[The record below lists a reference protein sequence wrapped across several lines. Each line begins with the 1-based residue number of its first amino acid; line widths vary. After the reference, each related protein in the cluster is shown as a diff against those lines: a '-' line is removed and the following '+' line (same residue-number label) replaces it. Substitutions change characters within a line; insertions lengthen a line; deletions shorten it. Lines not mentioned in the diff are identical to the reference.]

1 MIESVLIAAA
11 DADLLDSIQD
21 GLQDFAALEFAKSA
35 GRVVPAL
42 LSVNVKVLILEA
54 GWPRDDAS
62 RILVTDVQGRTNAHI
77 IVVARR
83 DKRQK
88 LSLYENLPDITYLV
102 HDHNFS
108 KNITGIVNFLIGRFT
123 RPVTGDEGESVSE
136 NTEYLSHYQA
146 DVNEKI
152 KLVAARNTQVLIIG
166 ETGTGKTEIA
176 RRIHSLSNQN
186 EKPFVHIN
194 CPSIPETL
202 LESELF
208 GYEKGAFTGATA
220 TKRGKIETA
229 GKGTVFLDEIGDI
242 SDALQAKLLKV
253 LDEHTFHPLGSL
265 KELPVRGRIITATNR
280 DLKAA
285 VDEQKFRRDLYYR
298 LNTFVIHI
306 RPVREFPGEIV
317 AFFKFF
323 LKRQAEK
330 ERIPVPEVS
339 EAAEKLLVN
348 YQWPGNLREI
358 ENLAEQMNVMG
369 YATIGTEQL
378 AEQLAG
384 DEIKAV
390 LNIENG
396 PLSMRQMSEFYALQV
411 YEKNGKNQVKTAEAL
426 EIDRKT
432 LRNLLKK
439 ARSER

>member
-136 NTEYLSHYQA
+136 NTDYLSHYQA

-194 CPSIPETL
+194 CPSIPET
-202 LESELF
+202 
-208 GYEKGAFTGATA
+208 
-220 TKRGKIETA
+220 
-229 GKGTVFLDEIGDI
+229 
-242 SDALQAKLLKV
+242 LQAKLLKV

>member
-136 NTEYLSHYQA
+136 NTDYLSHYQA

-323 LKRQAEK
+323 LKRQGS
-330 ERIPVPEVS
+330 R
-339 EAAEKLLVN
+339 
-348 YQWPGNLREI
+348 
-358 ENLAEQMNVMG
+358 
-369 YATIGTEQL
+369 
-378 AEQLAG
+378 
-384 DEIKAV
+384 
-390 LNIENG
+390 
-396 PLSMRQMSEFYALQV
+396 
-411 YEKNGKNQVKTAEAL
+411 
-426 EIDRKT
+426 
-432 LRNLLKK
+432 
-439 ARSER
+439 